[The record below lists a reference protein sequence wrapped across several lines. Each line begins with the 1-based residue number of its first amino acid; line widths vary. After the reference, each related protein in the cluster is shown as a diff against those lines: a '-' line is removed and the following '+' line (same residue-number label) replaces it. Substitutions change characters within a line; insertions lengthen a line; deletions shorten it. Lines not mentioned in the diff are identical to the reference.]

1 MIGLLAKTF
10 IKNHTDY
17 SDRSV
22 RTRYGIL
29 IGITG
34 IVLNFLLFAGKLTVG
49 ILASS
54 VSVVADA
61 FNNLSDAGSSL
72 VSAVGFRIAAIPADS
87 KHPYGHGRA
96 EYLAGFIVS
105 VSIILTAFEIGK
117 ESIGKI
123 ITPEDINVSPLSFAV
138 LGISI
143 LVKLYIF
150 SYNRKYGRLIDSAPM
165 KATATDSLSDC
176 VSTLSAIAAFTVYTV
191 WNINIDGYIGLLIA
205 IVILRAGI
213 EAAKMSVTPLL
224 GEKADDELIAG
235 IRHDVLAHKEV
246 IGIHDLTV
254 HNYGVNR
261 NNISLHAELPAAMSF
276 TEAHELADI
285 IENELRDKYSA
296 SVLVHMDPVNEDND
310 EEEICAKMML
320 ETLKEIDI
328 GTDIHDLRLM
338 ERGGKRYLSFDAE
351 VPFGLKITDDVIRK
365 RLTDRLAE
373 YDSSLI
379 TTISIDK
386 KVY

>member
-1 MIGLLAKTF
+1 MIGLLAKAF

-17 SDRSV
+17 GDRDV
-22 RTRYGIL
+22 RTSYGIL
-29 IGITG
+29 TGVVG
-34 IVLNFLLFAGKLTVG
+34 IVLNFLLFAGKLAVG

-72 VSAVGFRIAAIPADS
+72 VSAVGYRIAAMPADS
-87 KHPYGHGRA
+87 EHPYGHGRA

-105 VSIILTAFEIGK
+105 ASIILTAFEIGK

-123 ITPEDINVSPLSFAV
+123 ISPEEITVTPLSFAV

-165 KATATDSLSDC
+165 KAAAIDSLSDC
-176 VSTLSAIAAFTVYTV
+176 VSTLSAVAAFTVYAV
-191 WNINIDGYIGLLIA
+191 WNINIDGYIGLFIA
-205 IVILRAGI
+205 LVILKAGI
-213 EAAKMSVTPLL
+213 DAAKSSVTPLL

-235 IRHDVLAHKEV
+235 IRHDVLAHDGI
-246 IGIHDLTV
+246 IGIHDLAV

-261 NNISLHAELPAAMSF
+261 NVISL
-276 TEAHELADI
+276 LADI
-285 IENELRDKYSA
+285 IENELHEKYAA
-296 SVLVHMDPVNEDND
+296 SVLVHMDPVNEDDD
-310 EEEICAKMML
+310 EEEICGKMIL
-320 ETLKEIDI
+320 GVLKEIDS
-328 GTDIHDLRLM
+328 GADIHDLRLT
-338 ERGGKRYLSFDAE
+338 ERGGKRYLAFDAE
-351 VPFGLKITDDVIRK
+351 VPFGLKITDDEIKK
-365 RLTDRLAE
+365 RLTDKVAE
-373 YDSSLI
+373 YDGSLI
-379 TTISIDK
+379 TTIYIDK

>member
-1 MIGLLAKTF
+1 MIGLLAKAF

-17 SDRSV
+17 GDRDV
-22 RTRYGIL
+22 RTSYGIL
-29 IGITG
+29 TGVVG
-34 IVLNFLLFAGKLTVG
+34 IVLNFLLFAGKLAVG

-72 VSAVGFRIAAIPADS
+72 VSAVGYRIAAMPADS
-87 KHPYGHGRA
+87 EHPYGHGRA

-105 VSIILTAFEIGK
+105 ASIILTAFEIGK

-123 ITPEDINVSPLSFAV
+123 ISPEEITVTPLSFAV

-143 LVKLYIF
+143 LAKLYIF

-165 KATATDSLSDC
+165 KAAAIDSLSDC
-176 VSTLSAIAAFTVYTV
+176 VSTLSAVAAFTVYAV
-191 WNINIDGYIGLLIA
+191 WNINIDGYIGLFIA
-205 IVILRAGI
+205 LVILKAGI
-213 EAAKMSVTPLL
+213 DAAKSSVTPLL

-235 IRHDVLAHKEV
+235 IRHDVLAHDGI
-246 IGIHDLTV
+246 IGIHDLAV

-261 NNISLHAELPAAMSF
+261 NVISLHAELPAAMSF

-285 IENELRDKYSA
+285 IENELHEKYAA
-296 SVLVHMDPVNEDND
+296 SVLVHMDPVNEDDD
-310 EEEICAKMML
+310 EEEICGKMIL
-320 ETLKEIDI
+320 GVLKEIDS
-328 GTDIHDLRLM
+328 GADIHDLRLT
-338 ERGGKRYLSFDAE
+338 ERGGKRYLAFDAE
-351 VPFGLKITDDVIRK
+351 VPFGLKITDDEIKK
-365 RLTDRLAE
+365 RLTDKVAE
-373 YDSSLI
+373 YDGSLI
-379 TTISIDK
+379 TTIYIDK